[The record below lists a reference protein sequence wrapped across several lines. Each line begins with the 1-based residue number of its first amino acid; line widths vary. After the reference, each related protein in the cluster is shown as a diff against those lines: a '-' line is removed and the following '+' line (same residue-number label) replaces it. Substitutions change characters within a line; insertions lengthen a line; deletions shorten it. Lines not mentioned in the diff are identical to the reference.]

1 MIPGFPTQL
10 KLPLTGGNHRELGFD
25 EGCTRQDWI
34 MRDLDFLHFT
44 FFNIPVTKYV
54 IFKSLFTGILSLSE
68 DVSTRTF
75 FKMVKVQK

>member
-1 MIPGFPTQL
+1 
-10 KLPLTGGNHRELGFD
+10 
-25 EGCTRQDWI
+25 

-44 FFNIPVTKYV
+44 FFNIPVTKCV
-54 IFKSLFTGILSLSE
+54 IFRSLFTGILSLSE